1 MRGNSPGC
9 ARRGLDW
16 IRKKFSMESG
26 IQELKEATQRSV
38 GVPIPGCIQNTC
50 GYRERFSCEHDDDGW
65 T

>member
-1 MRGNSPGC
+1 
-9 ARRGLDW
+9 
-16 IRKKFSMESG
+16 MESG

-38 GVPIPGCIQNTC
+38 GVPITGCIQNTC